1 MNSPPDRRFELRS
14 PANER
19 GLVLAPGFET
29 PCVLVDQSAQGGRIR
44 LDRNLVLPKAVVLI
58 DIDQGIAIEAQV
70 AWQKGVEAGLKRLGQ
85 ASCVVWS
92 PRASPMP
99 ARRGC
104 GRAGARPFAA

>member
-85 ASCVVWS
+85 ASLRGLVPS
-92 PRASPMP
+92 RLSDARA
-99 ARRGC
+99 AWL
-104 GRAGARPFAA
+104 RAGGR

>member
-44 LDRNLVLPKAVVLI
+44 LDRNLVLPKSVVLI

-85 ASCVVWS
+85 ASLRGLVPS
-92 PRASPMP
+92 RLSDARA
-99 ARRGC
+99 AWL
-104 GRAGARPFAA
+104 RAGGR

>member
-44 LDRNLVLPKAVVLI
+44 LDRNLVLPKAVVVI
-58 DIDQGIAIEAQV
+58 DIDQGLAIEAQV
-70 AWQKGVEAGLKRLGQ
+70 AWQKGIEAGLKRLGQ
-85 ASCVVWS
+85 ASLRGLVPS
-92 PRASPMP
+92 RLSDARA
-99 ARRGC
+99 AWL
-104 GRAGARPFAA
+104 RAGGR

>member
-19 GLVLAPGFET
+19 GLVLAPGYET

-85 ASCVVWS
+85 ASLRGLVPS
-92 PRASPMP
+92 RLSDARAAWM
-99 ARRGC
+99 
-104 GRAGARPFAA
+104 RAGGR